1 MPERREHDG
10 REENDGLWS
19 EAMWSAGLVGSVLVA
34 IWLLTLVA
42 A

>member
-1 MPERREHDG
+1 MQERHERDG
-10 REENDGLWS
+10 GDENDGLWS